1 MYEYKDN
8 KYVIRDFTDKEL
20 AELDK
25 LADLMLNCDDNL
37 DILYKIYTTAMKY
50 RIMLGISTWN

>member
-37 DILYKIYTTAMKY
+37 DIL
-50 RIMLGISTWN
+50 

>member
-8 KYVIRDFTDKEL
+8 KYVIRDFTDE
-20 AELDK
+20 ELDK
-25 LADLMLNCDDNL
+25 LADLMLNCDDIL